1 MKKLISSIMLALI
14 ALVAQAQI
22 LTPVKWKIKLDD
34 KGGAPEKEIVFTATA
49 DKGWHLY
56 DMNLPEGGP
65 VSTSFT
71 FETLN
76 GAELIGQPVPSVKP
90 TTVYDEQF
98 AMNLRWYPGT
108 VSFTQKLKVT
118 DPAKFKAEGEGEFM
132 ACNDETCLP
141 PDQIPFSFDK
151 KSIHVDPALAAN
163 SSTTEVDKED
173 ATAIQ
178 PDTQVV
184 AEEASELNTPDPA
197 AKETPATTSPKASD
211 SLTDSPNLWSPVID
225 QLKSF
230 GDSTVSAADTS
241 WLFIFFAGFLGGLIA
256 LLTPCVW
263 PMIPMT
269 VSFFLKRTKDRKK
282 AIRDAITYGLSII
295 VIYLVMGLLITGI
308 FGASALNDLSTN
320 AIFNILF
327 FLLLVVFAVSFFG
340 AFELVLP
347 ASWTSKLDSKADS
360 TTGVLSIFFMS
371 FTLVLVSFSCTG
383 PIIGTLLVQAASMG
397 TAVGPA
403 IGMFG
408 FALALSIP
416 FSVFAI
422 FPNMLQS
429 MPKSGGWLNSVKV
442 VLGFLELALALKFL
456 SVADLAYGWR
466 LLDREAF
473 IVLWIVIFS
482 LLGVYLLGKIKFSH
496 DSEVKYV
503 SVPRLFMAI
512 ISFAF
517 AIYMVPGLWGAPL
530 KAISAFA
537 PPLYTQDF
545 NLYKNEVHAAFDDYE
560 SGMAYA
566 KKVNKPVMID
576 FSGFGCVNCR
586 KMEASVWTDPK
597 VKQMLENDYVLIT
610 LMVDDKT
617 KLPQPIEIQENGK
630 TRKLKTIGD
639 KWSYLQRSK
648 FGSNA
653 QPFYIL
659 LNDEGQPLGP
669 SYAFNEDVSK
679 YIQFLQN
686 GLKEFKKEQ
695 Q

>member
-118 DPAKFKAEGEGEFM
+118 DPAKFKAEGEVEFM

-163 SSTTEVDKED
+163 SSTTEVDKDD
-173 ATAIQ
+173 ATTVQ

-184 AEEASELNTPDPA
+184 AEDASELNTPDPA
-197 AKETPATTSPKASD
+197 AKKTPATTSPKASD

-230 GDSTVSAADTS
+230 GDATVSAADTS

>member
-1 MKKLISSIMLALI
+1 MKKLFSTLVLAIMALT
-14 ALVAQAQI
+14 VQAQI
-22 LTPVKWKIKLDD
+22 LQPAKWKINLNDS
-34 KGGAPEKEIVFTATA
+34 GSAEKEIVFTATLE
-49 DKGWHLY
+49 KGWHLY
-56 DMNLPEGGP
+56 DQDLPEGGP

-71 FETLN
+71 FETLK
-76 GAELIGQPVPSVKP
+76 GAELVGKPVPSVKP
-90 TTVYDEQF
+90 TVVYDEQF
-98 AMNLRWYPGT
+98 AMNLRWFPGT
-108 VSFTQKLKVT
+108 VSFTQKIKVT
-118 DPAKFKAEGEGEFM
+118 EPTKFKVEGEVEFM
-132 ACNDETCLP
+132 VCNDETCLP
-141 PDQIPFSFDK
+141 PDRVSFTFDK
-151 KSIHVDPALAAN
+151 KNIQMTTAENKTPEADTSDSTVEQPEVN
-163 SSTTEVDKED
+163 QTTEN
-173 ATAIQ
+173 TAETTT
-178 PDTQVV
+178 PETNKNTQ
-184 AEEASELNTPDPA
+184 ASSNNT
-197 AKETPATTSPKASD
+197 AKNK
-211 SLTDSPNLWSPVID
+211 LTDDVSLWTPVID
-225 QLKSF
+225 QLKAF
-230 GDSTVSAADTS
+230 GDTTVSATDTS

-295 VIYLVMGLLITGI
+295 IIYLVMGLLITGI

-320 AIFNILF
+320 AIFNIIF
-327 FLLLVVFAVSFFG
+327 FLLLVVFAISFFG

-347 ASWTSKLDSKADS
+347 SSWTNKLDTKADS
-360 TTGVLSIFFMS
+360 TTGIISIFFMA

-416 FSVFAI
+416 FSLFAI

-466 LLDREAF
+466 ILDREVF
-473 IVLWIVIFS
+473 IVLWIVIFI
-482 LLGVYLLGKIKFSH
+482 LLGLYLLGKIKFSH
-496 DSEVKYV
+496 DSDIKFV

-517 AIYMVPGLWGAPL
+517 AVYMVPGLWGAPL

-545 NLYKNEVHAAFDDYE
+545 NLYESEVHAAFDDYE
-560 SGMAYA
+560 TGMAYA

-586 KMEASVWTDPK
+586 KMEAAVWTDPK
-597 VKQMLENDYVLIT
+597 VKQLLENDYVLIT

-617 KLPQPIEIQENGK
+617 KLSHPITIEEHGK
-630 TRKLKTIGD
+630 TRTLKTIGD

-648 FGSNA
+648 FGANA

-659 LNDEGQPLGP
+659 LNDKGEPLGP
-669 SYAFNEDVSK
+669 SYAFNEDVSQ

-686 GLKEFKKEQ
+686 GLKVFREQ
-695 Q
+695 QK

>member
-1 MKKLISSIMLALI
+1 MKKLISTLWLAC
-14 ALVAQAQI
+14 LVCFVQAQI
-22 LTPVKWKIKLDD
+22 LTPVTWKIYLDD
-34 KGGAPEKEIVFTATA
+34 TGASEKSIVFTATA

-65 VSTSFT
+65 ISTSFT
-71 FETLN
+71 FETLT
-76 GAELIGQPVPSVKP
+76 GAELIGSPTASVAP

-108 VSFTQKLKVT
+108 VSFTQKFKVT
-118 DPAKFKAEGEGEFM
+118 DAAKFKMEGQIEFM

-141 PDQIPFSFDK
+141 PDQIDFSYTKRD
-151 KSIHVDPALAAN
+151 IRMDGAATG
-163 SSTTEVDKED
+163 TTEETVEPEPS
-173 ATAIQ
+173 T
-178 PDTQVV
+178 
-184 AEEASELNTPDPA
+184 EEPTEAPA
-197 AKETPATTSPKASD
+197 TPATDTPAVGDQPKSQASHAPAV
-211 SLTDSPNLWSPVID
+211 LTDAPALWTPVID
-225 QLKSF
+225 QLKAF
-230 GDSTVSAADTS
+230 GDATVAAADTS
-241 WLFIFFAGFLGGLIA
+241 WLFIFFAGFLGGFIA

-269 VSFFLKRTKDRKK
+269 VSFFLQRTKDRKK
-282 AIRDAITYGLSII
+282 AIRDAVTYGLSII
-295 VIYLVMGLLITGI
+295 VIYLVMGLLITGL
-308 FGASALNDLSTN
+308 FGASALNNLSTN
-320 AIFNILF
+320 AIFNIIF

-347 ASWTSKLDSKADS
+347 AAWTNKMDAKADS
-360 TTGVLSIFFMS
+360 TTGFLSIFFMS

-416 FSVFAI
+416 FSLFAI
-422 FPNMLQS
+422 FPNLLQN

-466 LLDREAF
+466 LLDRETF
-473 IVLWIVIFS
+473 IVLWIVIFCM
-482 LLGVYLLGKIKFSH
+482 LGAYLLGKIKFSH

-503 SVPRLFMAI
+503 SVPRLFMSI

-517 AIYMVPGLWGAPL
+517 ALYMVPGLWGAPL

-545 NLYKNEVHAAFDDYE
+545 NLYESEVHAAFDDYE
-560 SGMAYA
+560 AGMAYA
-566 KKVNKPVMID
+566 KKVGKPVMID
-576 FSGFGCVNCR
+576 FSGYGCVNCR

-597 VKQMLENDYVLIT
+597 VKQMLEQDYVLIT
-610 LMVDDKT
+610 LIVDDKT
-617 KLPQPIEIQENGK
+617 NLPAPIEIQENGK
-630 TRKLKTIGD
+630 VRKLKTVGD

-648 FGSNA
+648 FGANA

-659 LNDEGQPLGP
+659 LDGEGMPLAP
-669 SYAFNEDVSK
+669 SYAFDEDVSK
-679 YIQFLQN
+679 YIQFLQD
-686 GLKEFKKEQ
+686 GLKQFQ
-695 Q
+695 QH

>member
-1 MKKLISSIMLALI
+1 MKKLIATLWLAC
-14 ALVAQAQI
+14 LVCFVQAQI
-22 LTPVKWKIKLDD
+22 LTPVTWKIHLDD
-34 KGGAPEKEIVFTATA
+34 TGASEKSIVFTATA

-65 VSTSFT
+65 ISTSFT
-71 FETLN
+71 FETLT
-76 GAELIGQPVPSVKP
+76 GAELIGIPTASVAP

-108 VSFTQKLKVT
+108 VSFTQKFKVT
-118 DPAKFKAEGEGEFM
+118 DAAKFKMEGQIEFM

-141 PDQIPFSFDK
+141 PDQIDFSYTKRD
-151 KSIHVDPALAAN
+151 IRMDGAATG
-163 SSTTEVDKED
+163 TTEETVEPEPS
-173 ATAIQ
+173 T
-178 PDTQVV
+178 
-184 AEEASELNTPDPA
+184 EEPTEAPA
-197 AKETPATTSPKASD
+197 TPATDTPAVGEQPKSQASHAPAV
-211 SLTDSPNLWSPVID
+211 LTDAPALWTPVID
-225 QLKSF
+225 QLKAF
-230 GDSTVSAADTS
+230 GDATVAAADTS
-241 WLFIFFAGFLGGLIA
+241 WLFIFFAGFLGGFIA

-282 AIRDAITYGLSII
+282 AIRDAVTYGLSII
-295 VIYLVMGLLITGI
+295 VIYLVMGLLITGL
-308 FGASALNDLSTN
+308 FGASALNNLSTN
-320 AIFNILF
+320 AIFNIIF

-347 ASWTSKLDSKADS
+347 AAWTNKMDAKADS
-360 TTGVLSIFFMS
+360 TTGFLSIFFMS

-416 FSVFAI
+416 FSLFAI
-422 FPNMLQS
+422 FPNLLQN

-466 LLDREAF
+466 LLDRETF
-473 IVLWIVIFS
+473 IVLWIVIFCM
-482 LLGVYLLGKIKFSH
+482 LGAYLLGKIKFSH

-503 SVPRLFMAI
+503 SVPRLFMSI

-517 AIYMVPGLWGAPL
+517 ALYMVPGLWGAPL

-545 NLYKNEVHAAFDDYE
+545 NLYESEVHAAFDDYE
-560 SGMAYA
+560 AGMAYA
-566 KKVNKPVMID
+566 KKVGKPVMID
-576 FSGFGCVNCR
+576 FSGYGCVNCR

-597 VKQMLENDYVLIT
+597 VKQMLEQDYVLIT
-610 LMVDDKT
+610 LIVDDKT
-617 KLPQPIEIQENGK
+617 NLPAPIEIQENGK
-630 TRKLKTIGD
+630 VRKLKTVGD

-648 FGSNA
+648 FGANA

-659 LNDEGQPLGP
+659 LDGEGMPLAP
-669 SYAFNEDVSK
+669 SYAFDEDVSK
-679 YIQFLQN
+679 YIQFLQD
-686 GLKEFKKEQ
+686 GLKQFQ
-695 Q
+695 QH

>member
-108 VSFTQKLKVT
+108 VSFIQKLKVT
-118 DPAKFKAEGEGEFM
+118 DPAKFKVEGEVEFM

-141 PDQIPFSFDK
+141 PDQKPFSFDK

-230 GDSTVSAADTS
+230 GDATVSAADTS

-496 DSEVKYV
+496 DSEVKYA

>member
-1 MKKLISSIMLALI
+1 MKKLFSIFLLVFVTLA
-14 ALVAQAQI
+14 VQAQI
-22 LTPVKWKIKLDD
+22 HQPVKWKIKLEDS
-34 KGGAPEKEIVFTATA
+34 KTAEKEIVFTATSE
-49 DKGWHLY
+49 KGWHLY

-71 FETLN
+71 FETLK
-76 GAELIGQPVPSVKP
+76 GAELIGQPVSSVKP
-90 TTVYDEQF
+90 TVVYDELF
-98 AMNLRWYPGT
+98 AMDLRWYPGT
-108 VSFTQKLKVT
+108 VSFTQKVKIT
-118 DPAKFKAEGEGEFM
+118 DPKKFKIEGEVEFM

-141 PDQIPFSFDK
+141 PDRVSFTFDAK
-151 KSIHVDPALAAN
+151 NTKLTLPSDAPAI
-163 SSTTEVDKED
+163 DKED
-173 ATAIQ
+173 VTAIQ
-178 PDTQVV
+178 PDTEQVAQE
-184 AEEASELNTPDPA
+184 AETLTTPDPV
-197 AKETPATTSPKASD
+197 AKTENIISSPAKIANE
-211 SLTDSPNLWSPVID
+211 LTDDAALWTPVID
-225 QLKSF
+225 NLKAF
-230 GDSTVSAADTS
+230 GDTTVTATDTS

-282 AIRDAITYGLSII
+282 AIRDALTYGLSII

-320 AIFNILF
+320 AIFNIIF
-327 FLLLVVFAVSFFG
+327 FLLLVVFAISFFG
-340 AFELVLP
+340 AFEMVLP
-347 ASWTSKLDSKADS
+347 ASWTTKLDSKADS
-360 TTGVLSIFFMS
+360 TTGILSIFFMS

-397 TAVGPA
+397 NAVGPA

-416 FSVFAI
+416 FSLFAI

-466 LLDREAF
+466 LLDREVF
-473 IVLWIVIFS
+473 IVLWIVIFV
-482 LLGVYLLGKIKFSH
+482 LLGFYLLGKIKFSH
-496 DSEVKYV
+496 DSDVKYV
-503 SVPRLFMAI
+503 SVPRLFIAI
-512 ISFAF
+512 ISFGF
-517 AIYMVPGLWGAPL
+517 AVYMVPGLWGAPL
-530 KAISAFA
+530 KSISAFA

-545 NLYKNEVHAAFDDYE
+545 SLYDDEVHAAFDDYE

-566 KKVNKPVMID
+566 KRVNKPVMID

-597 VKQMLENDYVLIT
+597 VKQLLEKDYVLIT

-617 KLPQPIEIQENGK
+617 KLPHPIEIEEHGK
-630 TRKLKTIGD
+630 VRKLKTIGD

-648 FGSNA
+648 FGANA

-679 YIQFLQN
+679 YVQFLEN
-686 GLKEFKKEQ
+686 GLKTFKEQ
-695 Q
+695 SK

>member
-14 ALVAQAQI
+14 ALAAQAQI

-118 DPAKFKAEGEGEFM
+118 DPAKFKAEGEVEFM

-269 VSFFLKRTKDRKK
+269 VSFFLKRTKERKK